1 MSPTKAAPLTER
13 SPNAASPSKPPSP
26 GKLALEDA
34 DRAMPRFEPRPQR
47 GECMQNR
54 YQNMGNQTY
63 ISPSDA
69 IRSPT
74 TKKLSEIKGRRFMN
88 AKPQTLFA
96 KTLAKENLKAHAQGQ
111 DETQH

>member
-13 SPNAASPSKPPSP
+13 SPNAVSPSKPKSP
-26 GKLALEDA
+26 EKFALADA
-34 DRAMPRFEPRPQR
+34 DRVRPRLEQPPQH
-47 GECMQNR
+47 GGCMQNQ
-54 YQNMGNQTY
+54 YQHKGNQTY

-96 KTLAKENLKAHAQGQ
+96 KTLAKENLKAQAQGQ